1 MISPDGDSTLNV
13 FVSEQW
19 SINEPDW
26 SVVTGP
32 LSSLLT
38 ITGVPDGNLLY
49 TKQQI
54 NEIMK
59 ALKCWTLADCMHRSV
74 IVLHKQAL
82 ITLITLRVIRVI
94 RVIRLYGL

>member
-54 NEIMK
+54 KK
-59 ALKCWTLADCMHRSV
+59 ALKCWTLTDCMHKSV
-74 IVLHKQAL
+74 IVLHKQAF
-82 ITLITLRVIRVI
+82 ITLRVIRVI
-94 RVIRLYGL
+94 RVIRL